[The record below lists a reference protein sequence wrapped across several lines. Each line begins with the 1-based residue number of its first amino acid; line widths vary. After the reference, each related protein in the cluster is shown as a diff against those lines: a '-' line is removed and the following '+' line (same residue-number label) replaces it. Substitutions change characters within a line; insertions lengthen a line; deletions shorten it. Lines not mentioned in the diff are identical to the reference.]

1 MLLRSSSNPALN
13 SWLQQQSSKG
23 LSSPEPDFIHRNRR
37 SPTITLHSS
46 CSSNDSSK
54 KIVRA
59 SSESDLIGLSLPRRR
74 NSLSGVNSL
83 LSSVAVEE
91 DVEAEES
98 ENRGLLFSS
107 SGLDCN
113 EGCGV
118 HLMVDGTGGSDGG
131 GKICGGGGGNGDYN
145 RSDGTDVYYQNMI
158 EANPGNS
165 LILSNYAKYLKE
177 VRGDSLRAEEY
188 CSRAILANP
197 IDGNALSMYADL
209 IWETQK
215 DASRAQS
222 YFDQA
227 VKASPDDCYVMASY
241 ARFLWD
247 ADEEDEE
254 EEGFNMNTS
263 SQSFFH
269 ENSQQFPIAAA

>member
-13 SWLQQQSSKG
+13 SWFQQQNPKG

-37 SPTITLHSS
+37 SPASSLHSS
-46 CSSNDSSK
+46 CSPSDSSK
-54 KIVRA
+54 KISRA
-59 SSESDLIGLSLPRRR
+59 SSESDLIGISHPKRR
-74 NSLSGVNSL
+74 NSLSSVNSL

-91 DVEAEES
+91 DVEAEEIES
-98 ENRGLLFSS
+98 RGLLFSS

-118 HLMVDGTGGSDGG
+118 QLMVDGNGGSGGG
-131 GKICGGGGGNGDYN
+131 GKICGGRRGNGDYYG
-145 RSDGTDVYYQNMI
+145 SDGTDVYYQSMI

-165 LILSNYAKYLKE
+165 LILGNYAKYLKE
-177 VRGDSLRAEEY
+177 VRGDLFKAEEY

-197 IDGNALSMYADL
+197 NDGNALSMYADL

-247 ADEEDEE
+247 ADEEDDEE
-254 EEGFNMNTS
+254 VSNMNISTPN
-263 SQSFFH
+263 FFH
-269 ENSQQFPIAAA
+269 ETSQQFPIPAS